1 MDLNSLVRTVSKVS
15 KNAAAKIQSNPESKQ
30 MLDQA
35 IQGAKQFGSSEE
47 GLYRAIDA
55 VGGAPMVNRISTI
68 LDRNPAVKIAV
79 SGILSSN
86 GLSIN
91 KIKDRFGEPRRDQS
105 PSNQRA
111 NQTLPTRQASTPV
124 NSYREKLDRMK

>member
-1 MDLNSLVRTVSKVS
+1 MS
-15 KNAAAKIQSNPESKQ
+15 KNAAARIQSNPESKQ

-79 SGILSSN
+79 NGILSSN

-105 PSNQRA
+105 PSYQRTS
-111 NQTLPTRQASTPV
+111 QTLPTRQVSAPV

>member
-1 MDLNSLVRTVSKVS
+1 MS
-15 KNAAAKIQSNPESKQ
+15 KNAAARIQSNPESKQ

-79 SGILSSN
+79 NGILSSN
-86 GLSIN
+86 GLSLN
-91 KIKDRFGEPRRDQS
+91 KIKDRFQESQYRQA
-105 PSNQRA
+105 PSNFSASQSF
-111 NQTLPTRQASTPV
+111 PTRQAGAPV

>member
-1 MDLNSLVRTVSKVS
+1 MS